1 VLENMYP
8 YMGRLQGAAGKSV
21 KELKFAQ
28 SDDVMAVL
36 EAAFAELLGPRTKEN
51 TKKQKAK
58 KGGGG
63 GKPAEK
69 KAEPVKVEMG
79 EVEKQ
84 MAAMKAEFEAGELER
99 KEQLLWKLVDDFPE
113 LGGKFG
119 ELKAKYLEGKEDAG
133 QKITGTDI
141 ETGGKAIDYSLLVD
155 QWGTQLITDDVIA
168 RFEKITGKPA
178 HYMLRR
184 GIFFSHRD
192 LVEAL
197 DAYEAGE
204 PFYLYTGR
212 GPSSASMHIGHLVP
226 MIFTQYLQEAF
237 QCNLVIQMTDDEKYL
252 YKDFEDVEDLGPL
265 LRANV
270 KDIIAMGFDR
280 ERTFIFSDF
289 EYMGGAFYKNVIKM
303 QKRMTANRV
312 SKTMGL
318 EPSDCVG
325 KFAYS
330 ATQAAPAFS
339 SSFPHMF
346 GPNSN
351 YQCLIPCAIDQD
363 VYFRTTRDSAPSC
376 GYKKPAVIH
385 SVFLPAMEGPDKKMS
400 SSTGAAST
408 VFLDHDME
416 HIRQTIHKY
425 AFSGAPNTLE
435 ELERDGA
442 NLEIDVSYQYL
453 RFFMDDDAK
462 LADVGARYGSGKM
475 NSKEIKDVLVE
486 AIQGI
491 CRAHQERKA
500 AVTEEEIDYF
510 MSTNPARFQ

>member
-1 VLENMYP
+1 MA
-8 YMGRLQGAAGKSV
+8 RAA
-21 KELKFAQ
+21 AT
-28 SDDVMAVL
+28 
-36 EAAFAELLGPRTKEN
+36 GPRTKEN

-252 YKDFEDVEDLGPL
+252 YKDFEDVEDV
-265 LRANV
+265 R
-270 KDIIAMGFDR
+270 
-280 ERTFIFSDF
+280 
-289 EYMGGAFYKNVIKM
+289 
-303 QKRMTANRV
+303 
-312 SKTMGL
+312 
-318 EPSDCVG
+318 
-325 KFAYS
+325 
-330 ATQAAPAFS
+330 
-339 SSFPHMF
+339 
-346 GPNSN
+346 
-351 YQCLIPCAIDQD
+351 
-363 VYFRTTRDSAPSC
+363 
-376 GYKKPAVIH
+376 
-385 SVFLPAMEGPDKKMS
+385 
-400 SSTGAAST
+400 
-408 VFLDHDME
+408 
-416 HIRQTIHKY
+416 
-425 AFSGAPNTLE
+425 
-435 ELERDGA
+435 
-442 NLEIDVSYQYL
+442 
-453 RFFMDDDAK
+453 
-462 LADVGARYGSGKM
+462 
-475 NSKEIKDVLVE
+475 
-486 AIQGI
+486 
-491 CRAHQERKA
+491 
-500 AVTEEEIDYF
+500 
-510 MSTNPARFQ
+510 

>member
-1 VLENMYP
+1 
-8 YMGRLQGAAGKSV
+8 
-21 KELKFAQ
+21 
-28 SDDVMAVL
+28 
-36 EAAFAELLGPRTKEN
+36 
-51 TKKQKAK
+51 
-58 KGGGG
+58 
-63 GKPAEK
+63 
-69 KAEPVKVEMG
+69 
-79 EVEKQ
+79 
-84 MAAMKAEFEAGELER
+84 
-99 KEQLLWKLVDDFPE
+99 
-113 LGGKFG
+113 
-119 ELKAKYLEGKEDAG
+119 
-133 QKITGTDI
+133 
-141 ETGGKAIDYSLLVD
+141 
-155 QWGTQLITDDVIA
+155 
-168 RFEKITGKPA
+168 
-178 HYMLRR
+178 
-184 GIFFSHRD
+184 
-192 LVEAL
+192 
-197 DAYEAGE
+197 
-204 PFYLYTGR
+204 
-212 GPSSASMHIGHLVP
+212 
-226 MIFTQYLQEAF
+226 
-237 QCNLVIQMTDDEKYL
+237 
-252 YKDFEDVEDLGPL
+252 
-265 LRANV
+265 
-270 KDIIAMGFDR
+270 
-280 ERTFIFSDF
+280 
-289 EYMGGAFYKNVIKM
+289 M
-303 QKRMTANRV
+303 QKRVTSNRV

-462 LADVGARYGSGKM
+462 LADVRCPVRLRPD
-475 NSKEIKDVLVE
+475 ELEED
-486 AIQGI
+486 QG
-491 CRAHQERKA
+491 RAGRASA
-500 AVTEEEIDYF
+500 AVLAHRRSSAGVHRGRGRWLGRWQQPTREQ
-510 MSTNPARFQ
+510 P